1 MGDRIRP
8 ALSIIV
14 LMDMAVACTYCASQD
29 PSSNINMALIPLGVL
44 VCLPFLIFGLLMV
57 YMRNQDP
64 SE

>member
-1 MGDRIRP
+1 
-8 ALSIIV
+8 
-14 LMDMAVACTYCASQD
+14 MDMAVACTYCASQD